1 MFDRQSYVNPFSD
14 ILSLRDLAPGTIS
27 NYLSYLNQYF
37 DFLEQSLDGKV
48 PEDATWE
55 DVRSFIH
62 MLKDVRGLNNRSI
75 NPQIAQLRD
84 FYRYVL
90 HKDWDRYEVPFLHYD
105 EYLPNVPSKKE
116 MEEIIGTM
124 TDLKYKC
131 IIAVMYSA
139 GLRVSEAVRLRYE
152 DISRTRMQIHVAKSK
167 NRSERK
173 AILAHKTLDLLT
185 DYWFKCGRPMGY
197 LFPGQHPDSHIT
209 KESVRRTMQKHLE
222 SIGMGD
228 RGFTPHSCRHCF
240 GLTLYEAGVDLI
252 AIRDAMGHKSLQS
265 TTVYVSLGIGSDHR
279 IQSPFDME
287 DQTNG

>member
-1 MFDRQSYVNPFSD
+1 MFDRQKYIGPFSD
-14 ILSLRDLAPGTIS
+14 ILSLRDLADGTVS

-37 DFLEQSLDGKV
+37 DFLEQSLNAKV

-55 DVRSFIH
+55 DVRAYVRQ
-62 MLKDVRGLNNRSI
+62 LKDLRNLNNRSI
-75 NPQIAQLRD
+75 NPHIAQLRD

-90 HKDWDRYEVPFLHYD
+90 HKDWDRYQVPFLKYD
-105 EYLPNVPSKKE
+105 EYLPNVPTKKE

-124 TDLKYKC
+124 SDLKYKC

-139 GLRVSEAVRLRYE
+139 GLRVSEACRLTY
-152 DISRTRMQIHVAKSK
+152 DDVSRSKMQIHVAKSK
-167 NRSERK
+167 NRAERK

-185 DYWFKCGRPMGY
+185 AYWFACGKPMGY
-197 LFPGQHPDSHIT
+197 LFPGQKPDTHIT
-209 KESVRRTMQKHLE
+209 KESVRRTMHKHLD

-240 GLTLYEAGVDLI
+240 GLTLYEAGTDLL
-252 AIRDAMGHKSLQS
+252 AIRDAMGHKSISS
-265 TTVYVSLGIGSDHR
+265 TTVYASLGIGSDPR

-287 DQTNG
+287 G

>member
-1 MFDRQSYVNPFSD
+1 MFDRQNYIHRFSD
-14 ILSLRDLAPGTIS
+14 ILILRDLAPGTIS

-37 DFLEQSLDGKV
+37 DFLEQSPGGRV

-62 MLKDVRGLNNRSI
+62 LLKIKGLNNRSI

-90 HKDWDRYEVPFLHYD
+90 HKDWDRYEVPFLRFD
-105 EYLPNVPSKKE
+105 EYLPKVPSKKE
-116 MEEIIGTM
+116 MEEIIRTM
-124 TDLKYKC
+124 PDLKYKC
-131 IIAVMYSA
+131 IIAIMYSA
-139 GLRVSEAVRLRYE
+139 GLRVSETVRLRYD

-173 AILAHKTLDLLT
+173 AILAHKTLEMLT
-185 DYWFKCGRPMGY
+185 RYWFTCGRPTGY
-197 LFPGQHPDSHIT
+197 LFPGQRPGSHIT
-209 KESVRRTMQKHLE
+209 KESVRRTLQKHLE

-240 GLTLYEAGVDLI
+240 GLTLYEAGVDLL

-265 TTVYVSLGIGSDHR
+265 TTVYVSLGIGSNHR

-287 DQTNG
+287 DPGNG